1 MKRSEINRILEEAE
15 AFFDRHGQKLPPF
28 AWWTPD
34 EWHARRGE
42 AGRLL
47 AGRLG
52 WDVTDYGR
60 DDFATCGL
68 LLFTVR
74 NGSLSDLKAGGG
86 RVYAEKAMIVRN
98 SQLTP
103 MHTHVTKTEDIINR
117 GGGTLAIKLMGSDGA
132 GRVDRSVPVTVETDG
147 FERHLAGGDIVR
159 LGPGESV
166 TLVPGV
172 WHAFWGEGGDVF
184 VGEVST
190 VNDDVTDNVFAEPV
204 ARFPSIEEDVPSR
217 RLLVSEYGVLGKT

>member
-34 EWHARRGE
+34 EWRARRGE

-60 DDFATCGL
+60 GDFAKCGL

-74 NGSLSDLKAGGG
+74 NGSLADLKAGGG
-86 RVYAEKAMIVRN
+86 RVYAEKAMIVRDG
-98 SQLTP
+98 QLTP

-117 GGGTLAIKLMGSDGA
+117 GGGTLAIKLMGSDAG
-132 GRVDRSVPVTVETDG
+132 GRVDRAAPVVVETDG
-147 FERHLAGGDIVR
+147 FERRLAGGDIVR

-204 ARFPSIEEDVPSR
+204 ARYPSIEEDVPSR
-217 RLLVSEYGVLGKT
+217 RLLVSEYGVLE